1 MTFTRETATT
11 DALLTDLYLDAL
23 LAGAVLDAALAE
35 TAAGGGDG
43 RPGNR
48 VPRLDPAARDA
59 ADRLRRDLVRV
70 HPSFRFEERLAT
82 RLAEAAVAMRL
93 PIAAGAEGRVVPFR
107 PGGPDAE
114 PLTGPDAVEAP
125 LEPIADDPMATAGA
139 TPTPGD
145 PARRPAPRPLLIGGA
160 LTSAAISI
168 AGAAWVAWR
177 LGRPS
182 RGDSPMV
189 RAARAVREGRLI
201 DPGTIATTLEPG
213 LRLRGAG
220 RAARTAR
227 RSTRRRLD

>member
-23 LAGAVLDAALAE
+23 LAGAVLDAAVDAAS
-35 TAAGGGDG
+35 TGGPARNAGGRG
-43 RPGNR
+43 
-48 VPRLDPAARDA
+48 PRLDPAARDA

-93 PIAAGAEGRVVPFR
+93 PIAAGAEGRIVPFR
-107 PGGPDAE
+107 PGDDTD
-114 PLTGPDAVEAP
+114 PLTG
-125 LEPIADDPMATAGA
+125 ADPADGLLDPAAADPTTTSDGA
-139 TPTPGD
+139 AGD
-145 PARRPAPRPLLIGGA
+145 PARRPTARPLLIGGA

-182 RGDSPMV
+182 RGGSPMV

-213 LRLRGAG
+213 LRLRGAVRPG
-220 RAARTAR
+220 RPAR
-227 RSTRRRLD
+227 RSARRRLD

>member
-1 MTFTRETATT
+1 MTFNRETATT

-23 LAGAVLDAALAE
+23 LAGAVLDAAAG
-35 TAAGGGDG
+35 AGAGGP
-43 RPGNR
+43 RNR
-48 VPRLDPAARDA
+48 EPRLDPAARDA

-93 PIAAGAEGRVVPFR
+93 PVAAGAEGRLVPFR
-107 PGGPDAE
+107 PGGPEAD
-114 PLTGPDAVEAP
+114 PPTGPDAPDTPLALPPADAMARPDAP
-125 LEPIADDPMATAGA
+125 PA
-139 TPTPGD
+139 D

-189 RAARAVREGRLI
+189 RAARAVREGRVI
-201 DPGTIATTLEPG
+201 DPGTIAMTLEPG

>member
-1 MTFTRETATT
+1 MTFDRETATT

-23 LAGAVLDAALAE
+23 LAGAVLDAAAADGA
-35 TAAGGGDG
+35 TATPG
-43 RPGNR
+43 RG
-48 VPRLDPAARDA
+48 PRLDPAARDA

-93 PIAAGAEGRVVPFR
+93 PVAAGAEGRVVPFR
-107 PGGPDAE
+107 PGGPAAE
-114 PLTGPDAVEAP
+114 QPLETSASGDLADRSAIDPLVPDA
-125 LEPIADDPMATAGA
+125 TS
-139 TPTPGD
+139 GD

-182 RGDSPMV
+182 RGSSPMV
-189 RAARAVREGRLI
+189 RAARAVRESRTIG
-201 DPGTIATTLEPG
+201 PGTVTLAIEPG
-213 LRLRGAG
+213 LKGAG
-220 RAARTAR
+220 RAVRTAR